1 MQMDRMTT
9 KSREALSAAMDLA
22 LRQGHPELLP
32 SHLLLAIL
40 GQRDG
45 VGPALVERAGAQP
58 RALETELRASLE
70 SLPKVSGGSSPNL
83 ARRTL
88 GLLNKA
94 EDEAKRLKDDFVSVE
109 HFLLGAA
116 SGDKDIQAIFDRHG
130 LSYDKLLRA
139 LSEIRGSQR
148 VTDQDP

>member
-45 VGPALVERAGAQP
+45 VGPALVERAGAQV
-58 RALETELRASLE
+58 RALESEFRQNIET
-70 SLPKVSGGSSPNL
+70 LPKVSGGSSPS
-83 ARRTL
+83 R
-88 GLLNKA
+88 
-94 EDEAKRLKDDFVSVE
+94 S
-109 HFLLGAA
+109 
-116 SGDKDIQAIFDRHG
+116 
-130 LSYDKLLRA
+130 
-139 LSEIRGSQR
+139 
-148 VTDQDP
+148 